1 MRGFLPAGFSV
12 VYSSCPGE
20 QFHGKHFLLQKKIE
34 NSIIFRS
41 WAQIIWTLQKISKTV
56 VKTWLYVSR
65 GPFRGIFWNESSL
78 MKIFGLRPKF
88 FEFKANTFRAFLKT
102 ELRASGWRIEG
113 NVFQFHLNRVFNVTG
128 NLRSSFLFNWENLFW
143 RFLATVSFVSGGTVW
158 DYEFFIGSIK
168 VVGILLDIELQLF
181 WTWMDSCQQV
191 FQECIHRV
199 QKNLPW
205 KRFLFENKQKI
216 SSLPEV
222 ERKQF
227 SKFGRSVSRLLSLVG
242 STCPSET
249 FEDFFWKKNLDT
261 LWLWPKFLGKSA

>member
-1 MRGFLPAGFSV
+1 MLLLYFRTLSKTIMDMRRFLPAGFSV
-12 VYSSCPGE
+12 LYSSCPGE
-20 QFHGKHFLLQKKIE
+20 KFHGKHFLLKKKIE

-199 QKNLPW
+199 QKNTSIE
-205 KRFLFENKQKI
+205 KN
-216 SSLPEV
+216 
-222 ERKQF
+222 F
-227 SKFGRSVSRLLSLVG
+227 S
-242 STCPSET
+242 
-249 FEDFFWKKNLDT
+249 WKKT
-261 LWLWPKFLGKSA
+261 TE